1 MKRPQLKPVTY
12 PVFIT
17 QNFKEMDKIKNMIIQ
32 KFLGREE
39 TEDLMLN
46 YLFYTEEEIDKN
58 YPEWVS
64 QGGDPRSGNNTP
76 MPIDDA
82 LRIIQEMKDKGAN
95 FIEIDYHCDHIT
107 YLFSGFEIRKA
118 TEEEIKEEQK
128 RLDDIEKSN
137 RLKRLNELKEEIEKI
152 NNEVQ

>member
-1 MKRPQLKPVTY
+1 
-12 PVFIT
+12 
-17 QNFKEMDKIKNMIIQ
+17 MDKIKNMIIQ

-64 QGGDPRSGNNTP
+64 QGGDSWRSQNTP

-128 RLDDIEKSN
+128 KVDDIEKSN